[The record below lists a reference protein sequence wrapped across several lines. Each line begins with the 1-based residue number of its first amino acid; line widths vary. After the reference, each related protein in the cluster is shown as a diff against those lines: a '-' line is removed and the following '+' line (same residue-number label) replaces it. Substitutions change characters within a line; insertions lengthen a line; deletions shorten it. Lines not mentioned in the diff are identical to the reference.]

1 MCFLNMCK
9 NVRKSNLCETGGVC
23 VYYLCRLLCCL
34 IIDKIIL
41 TPFLKELCFRILT
54 FFNSMTKN
62 SQKKKQISI
71 PFILVLC
78 LFFAGK
84 NHGIILN
91 RYSYIFIFNFQ
102 SVYRTSDIY

>member
-62 SQKKKQISI
+62 SQKKNK
-71 PFILVLC
+71 FRFLLYWYYVYFLLVKIMVL
-78 LFFAGK
+78 
-84 NHGIILN
+84 
-91 RYSYIFIFNFQ
+91 Y
-102 SVYRTSDIY
+102 